1 MDKSSG
7 NLQRHVVWGLFD
19 PAVSL
24 HPVLD
29 QVRNQGIPDTRMEVI
44 SPLPLEISLLHKPV
58 RVPLHR
64 ITILGGLTGIGIGV
78 FFAAG
83 TALFYPL
90 VTGGK
95 PIVSI
100 PVVGLISFE
109 TMMLVAIVS
118 TFIAMVIKI
127 AFVHQSGLDRDPRID
142 EGVVGISIQTG
153 EDKAK
158 AQTIVR
164 LLREAGAADVEIHVA
179 SEE

>member
-1 MDKSSG
+1 MDNPSG
-7 NLQRHVVWGLFD
+7 NLHRHVVWGLFD

-24 HPVLD
+24 SPVLD
-29 QVRNQGIPDTRMEVI
+29 QLRHQGIPDTLMEVI
-44 SPLPLEISLLHKPV
+44 SPLPLETSLLHKPV

-64 ITILGGLTGIGIGV
+64 ITILGGLTGIGVGV

-95 PIVSI
+95 PIVSL

-118 TFIAMVIKI
+118 TFIAMAIKI
-127 AFVHQSGLDRDPRID
+127 GFVHQSGLDHDPRID
-142 EGVVGISIQTG
+142 DGVVGVSVQTG
-153 EDKAK
+153 EDKDK
-158 AQTIVR
+158 AQAIVR
-164 LLREAGAADVEIHVA
+164 LLREAGAADVEIHMV